1 MTNDSMTPPL
11 GLKYWFKRA
20 VSLLNREPQTTSE
33 LLTLLK
39 DMEAHHV
46 IKSETLIMMER
57 IALLSETKVAD
68 VMVPRDDMVTIND
81 DAHFESVLAIINESG
96 HSRFPVLHK
105 KGKEIRGILLAK
117 DLLRYVPEDKHKSFS
132 VPLILRKASFIG
144 ENKPLDVLL
153 RDFRKTRNHLAVVVD
168 QYSAIA
174 GLVTLEDVL
183 EQIVGNI
190 HDEHDSE

>member
-1 MTNDSMTPPL
+1 MTSDDNSQTR
-11 GLKYWFKRA
+11 LKYWFKRA
-20 VSLLNREPQTTSE
+20 ISLINREPQNLKE
-33 LLTLLK
+33 LLTLIK

-46 IKSETLIMMER
+46 IQPDILLMMEK

-68 VMVPRDDMVTIND
+68 VMVPGHKMVTIND
-81 DAHFESVLAIINESG
+81 DATFDAAIAIIIESG
-96 HSRFPVLHK
+96 HSRFPVINRK
-105 KGKEIRGILLAK
+105 SNEVRGILLAK
-117 DLLRYVPEDKHKSFS
+117 DLLRYIDKSKQFS
-132 VPLILRKASFIG
+132 LTSIIRKTSFIG

-190 HDEHDSE
+190 SDEYD